1 MQVALALLVLGVTAA
16 GCKSGSWS
24 RYVSPRVTGRVVDWE
39 TRQPIQDVKVRRLSA
54 DESYRTL
61 ERPKGSQL
69 LEQGPFVLSGQDGR
83 FDLASVRSLSP
94 FRKTGW
100 YSVSV
105 CYERAGYQRFST
117 TYVLGEATNS
127 PNGEPLVQAGDV
139 PLAPLAK

>member
-1 MQVALALLVLGVTAA
+1 LQLALALVVCGMAAA

-61 ERPKGSQL
+61 EPPKGGQL
-69 LEQGPFVLSGQDGR
+69 LEQGPFVMSGKDGL

-94 FRKTGW
+94 FRKTRW

-105 CYERAGYQRFST
+105 CFEHAGYQRFST
-117 TYVLGEATNS
+117 SYVLAEATNTPS
-127 PNGEPLVQAGDV
+127 GEPLVQAGDV